1 MELIIYGFG
10 NRGKII
16 INAAVNSSVC
26 IDGVIDSNVS
36 KQGMTYQ
43 NHIIVSPEI
52 IKEKDDASLCVSYYS
67 SLLVDPIWS
76 ELVDN
81 FHVKKENIY
90 SFNEVMKIIYKDV
103 DIPNICIADK
113 KHKNLFVGNW
123 TMKLGGVETWLR
135 DIVKEYSTRGIDNT
149 YLVTD
154 KENSSYPLEIRDNVI
169 DFSYEKTPI
178 YSREYVENGV
188 NFIVQNLPCTMIFSR
203 VDELL
208 LAASLVKKQYTNDLT
223 IIMVDHGACD
233 GMTRDIISYA
243 DSIDSYVA
251 VSSGI
256 KELLVNQG
264 IESSDISV
272 MTCPL
277 IFDDSVKRTKSKV
290 LRIGY
295 AGRLEVFEKRMDI
308 LLKLISELE
317 KIRIDYRLDIAGS
330 GSYSNIIEDYIEQNH
345 LISKINLLGQIDREK
360 MGKFWSE
367 HDIAINVSDNEGRGI
382 SNMEAM
388 LYGAVPVVTETIGCL
403 EDVEDGVN
411 GYTVPICDYKTMAKK
426 IKYLS
431 EHRETLEEMSKK
443 AQSTMLMK
451 SSMEK
456 HIELWT
462 DILAM

>member
-1 MELIIYGFG
+1 MNIYIWGYG
-10 NRGKII
+10 NRGRLLID
-16 INAAVNSSVC
+16 AAVNSSVC

-36 KQGMTYQ
+36 KQGKTYQ
-43 NHIIVSPEI
+43 NHVIEAPYV
-52 IKEKDDASLCVSYYS
+52 IKEKDDVSVCVSYYS

-81 FHVKKENIY
+81 FHIKKERIY
-90 SFNEVMKIIYKDV
+90 SFNEVMKIIYKDIG
-103 DIPNICIADK
+103 IPNICTADK
-113 KHKNLFVGNW
+113 KQKKLFIGNW

-149 YLVTD
+149 YLITD
-154 KENSSYPLEIRDNVI
+154 KENSNYPLEIKKNII
-169 DFSYEKTPI
+169 DFFYEKTPI
-178 YSREYVENGV
+178 YSREYVEKGI

-208 LAASLVKKQYTNDLT
+208 LAASLVKKQYTNDLK

-251 VSSGI
+251 VSNGI

-277 IFDDSVKRTKSKV
+277 IIDDSIKRNKSEV

-308 LLKLISELE
+308 FLKLIAELE
-317 KIRIDYRLDIAGS
+317 NNRIDYRLDIAGS
-330 GSYSNIIEDYIEQNH
+330 GSFSNEIEVFIEQNK
-345 LISKINLLGQIDREK
+345 LKNKINLLGQIDRAE
-360 MGKFWSE
+360 MGNFWSE
-367 HDIAINVSDNEGRGI
+367 HDIAINVSDNEGRPI

-388 LYGAVPVVTETIGCL
+388 IYGAVPVVTETIGCL

-431 EHRETLEEMSKK
+431 EHREILEEMSKK
-443 AQSTMLMK
+443 AQSTMLIK
-451 SSMEK
+451 SSMER